1 MEAWEH
7 IAPELPP
14 EWSVENSGDMDYQQ
28 NWATRAA
35 DGTVTERGF
44 CGREY
49 AAEDCW
55 EQFGITRKR
64 YAELI
69 AVERVRE
76 VAREKHPKCTVR
88 LLDNAECWPQ
98 FDVLI
103 FDRDLESWI
112 TVSCGSGPTLCDA
125 AWACIQALG
134 GGE

>member
-1 MEAWEH
+1 MMEAWEH

-14 EWSVENSGDMDYQQ
+14 GAFRRGEAFCWGQWTS
-28 NWATRAA
+28 ATPAGLWKHFR
-35 DGTVTERGF
+35 
-44 CGREY
+44 
-49 AAEDCW
+49 W
-55 EQFGITRKR
+55 HSGITRKR
-64 YAELI
+64 HAELI

-76 VAREKHPKCTVR
+76 AARKKHPKCTVR

>member
-1 MEAWEH
+1 MMEAWEH

-14 EWSVENSGDMDYQQ
+14 GAFRRGEAFCWGQWTS
-28 NWATRAA
+28 ATPAGLWKHLREAA
-35 DGTVTERGF
+35 
-44 CGREY
+44 
-49 AAEDCW
+49 
-55 EQFGITRKR
+55 RK
-64 YAELI
+64 
-69 AVERVRE
+69 
-76 VAREKHPKCTVR
+76 KHPKCTVR